1 MSYEIKNIKNGIK
14 IHLIK
19 TNKFKTNL
27 FAIFL
32 TMPLDRNTVT
42 QNALIPAVLRMGTA
56 KLKSQEEISIE
67 LENMYGATLDGGV
80 DKIGDNQ
87 VLKFYLET
95 LNDNFLPNK
104 ENISNKAIEL
114 LLDIVFNPLVENN
127 ELKKEYVASEKKT
140 IKRLIDGRIDNKDM
154 YAYTRCVE
162 EMYKEEPYGLYKF
175 GYVEDLEKIDESNLY
190 EYYTKLLNE
199 AKIDIFVSGNFQDKK
214 IINEIIANPS
224 IQKLPEREDKHIINT
239 EETEKKKEVKL
250 QIIKEQKDVTQ
261 GKLVIGLDINYY
273 EPNSKYAM
281 CLYNVI
287 LGESATSK
295 MFQNVRE
302 KAGLAYSA
310 RSTYV
315 RQKNN
320 IFIRA
325 GIEIEN
331 FDKALKIIEEQLED
345 MKNGN
350 FSEEDIEN
358 AKKYMV
364 AGIKTVQDEQDSEIT
379 YYMGQEMSGKMISFE
394 DYINKINWVSRADIE
409 KIANNINFS
418 TYNFSFT
425 LEFSIICII

>member
-409 KIANNINFS
+409 KIANNLNLNTIYFLKN
-418 TYNFSFT
+418 N
-425 LEFSIICII
+425 E

>member
-127 ELKKEYVASEKKT
+127 EFKKEYVASEKKT
-140 IKRLIDGRIDNKDM
+140 IKRLIEGRIDNKDM

-409 KIANNINFS
+409 KIANNINLNTIYFLK
-418 TYNFSFT
+418 NN
-425 LEFSIICII
+425 E

>member
-140 IKRLIDGRIDNKDM
+140 IKRLIEGRIDNKDM

-325 GIEIEN
+325 GIEMEN

-409 KIANNINFS
+409 KIANNINLNTIYFLK
-418 TYNFSFT
+418 NN
-425 LEFSIICII
+425 E

>member
-42 QNALIPAVLRMGTA
+42 QNALIPAVLRMGTV

-127 ELKKEYVASEKKT
+127 EFKKEYVASEKKT
-140 IKRLIDGRIDNKDM
+140 IKRLIEGRIDNKDM

-175 GYVEDLEKIDESNLY
+175 GYVENLEKIDESNLY

-409 KIANNINFS
+409 KIANNINLNTIYFLK
-418 TYNFSFT
+418 NN
-425 LEFSIICII
+425 E

>member
-87 VLKFYLET
+87 VLKIYLET

-127 ELKKEYVASEKKT
+127 EFKKEYVASEKKT
-140 IKRLIDGRIDNKDM
+140 IKRLIEGRIDNKDM

-175 GYVEDLEKIDESNLY
+175 GYVENLEKIDESNLY

-409 KIANNINFS
+409 KIANNINLNTIYFLK
-418 TYNFSFT
+418 NN
-425 LEFSIICII
+425 E